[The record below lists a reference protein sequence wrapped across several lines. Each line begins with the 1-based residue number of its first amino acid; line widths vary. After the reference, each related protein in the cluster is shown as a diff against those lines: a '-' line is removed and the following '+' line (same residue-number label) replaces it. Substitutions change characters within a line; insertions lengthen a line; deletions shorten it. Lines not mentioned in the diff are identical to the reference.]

1 MSVDDRLRTK
11 ARLRAVQLLYQ
22 ADLNKE
28 GFESVLDGSFD
39 DDSYCITL
47 KENNK
52 DHYILLVTNIVQ
64 GVGLNNSR
72 IDELVNSYLDG
83 EKDIYKL
90 EYVMRS
96 LLRAATCELLIN
108 TTVPFKVVLN
118 EYINLTHIFFNEKG
132 ESNLV
137 NGVLDK
143 IARELRPEEM

>member
-1 MSVDDRLRTK
+1 MNVDDRLRTK

-28 GFESVLDGSFD
+28 GFESVLDGSFS

-96 LLRAATCELLIN
+96 LLRAATCQ
-108 TTVPFKVVLN
+108 
-118 EYINLTHIFFNEKG
+118 
-132 ESNLV
+132 
-137 NGVLDK
+137 
-143 IARELRPEEM
+143 